1 VRLAPLLAATLIAGM
16 AWADP
21 SASELQAARDLF
33 AAAQKEEDAQQWD
46 KALEKLRRVASIKM
60 TPGVKSHI
68 AACEEKLGQLVLA
81 LADYT
86 AAAELA
92 KQQNNAEVLAAIAEP
107 MKSLKARVPMLTIV
121 APAEATVM
129 LDEKRIAP
137 GVIGVPMPI
146 DPGAH
151 RVDAKL
157 AGKPPYGA
165 TIRIVEKDS
174 LRLDVKFEDAP
185 KTDANPPPPPP
196 PDATT
201 NNTPPPPPPPDGSAP
216 PPDAAPK
223 KSGSLVPAIVTA
235 GGAVGLLALGIGA
248 FVAAD
253 GAQGDLKNLCAAST
267 MCPDDKKGEVHAW
280 DTVALLSWIGA
291 AGLAGV
297 SIYFFATS
305 GKSKSQTAFVI
316 GPSSAAIRG
325 TF

>member
-1 VRLAPLLAATLIAGM
+1 VGQ
-16 AWADP
+16 
-21 SASELQAARDLF
+21 SARE
-33 AAAQKEEDAQQWD
+33 
-46 KALEKLRRVASIKM
+46 VASRRLDQDD
-60 TPGVKSHI
+60 PRREDHI
-68 AACEEKLGQLVLA
+68 AACEEKLGQLVVA

-107 MKSLKARVPMLTIV
+107 MKALKARVPTLIIV

-129 LDEKRIAP
+129 LDEKRLAP
-137 GVIGVPMPI
+137 GVFGVAMPI

-151 RVDAKL
+151 RVDAKM

-165 TIRIVEKDS
+165 TIRIVEKDT
-174 LRLDVKFEDAP
+174 LRLEVKFEEP
-185 KTDANPPPPPP
+185 KTDNPPPPPP
-196 PDATT
+196 DTSNAVVAPPPPQDTT
-201 NNTPPPPPPPDGSAP
+201 TPPPDTAQ
-216 PPDAAPK
+216 K
-223 KSGSLVPAIVTA
+223 KSGSLIPPIATA

-253 GAQGDLKNLCAAST
+253 GAQGDLKNLCATST

-305 GKSKSQTAFVI
+305 GKKSKSDTAFVI
-316 GPSSAAIRG
+316 GPAGATIRG
-325 TF
+325 RF

>member
-1 VRLAPLLAATLIAGM
+1 MRLRAFAATFLIAGL
-16 AWADP
+16 AFADP
-21 SASELQAARDLF
+21 SPSELQAARDLF
-33 AAAQKEEDAQQWD
+33 ASAQKDEDAQQWD

-68 AACEEKLGQLVLA
+68 AACEEKLGQLVVA
-81 LADYT
+81 LADY
-86 AAAELA
+86 AAAEQLA

-107 MKSLKARVPMLTIV
+107 MKNLKARVPTLVIS
-121 APAEATVM
+121 APPEATVM
-129 LDEKRIAP
+129 LDEKRLAP

-146 DPGAH
+146 DPGPH
-151 RVDAKL
+151 RVDAKM

-165 TIRIVEKDS
+165 TIRIVEKDT
-174 LRLDVKFEDAP
+174 LKLDIKFESETKP
-185 KTDANPPPPPP
+185 EPNPPPPDSTPTVVVPP
-196 PDATT
+196 P
-201 NNTPPPPPPPDGSAP
+201 NPPPPDNTVP
-216 PPDAAPK
+216 PTDSAPK

-253 GAQGDLKNLCAAST
+253 GAQGDLKNLCAT
-267 MCPDDKKGEVHAW
+267 MTACPDDKKGEVHAW

-305 GKSKSQTAFVI
+305 GKSKSETAFVI
-316 GPSSAAIRG
+316 GPTGGALRG
-325 TF
+325 SF